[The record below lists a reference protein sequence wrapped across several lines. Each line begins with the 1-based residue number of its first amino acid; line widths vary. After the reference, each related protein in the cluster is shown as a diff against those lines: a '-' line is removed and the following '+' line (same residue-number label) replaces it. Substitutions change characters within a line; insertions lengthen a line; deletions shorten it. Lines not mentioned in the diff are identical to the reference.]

1 MTDLQRM
8 TLGGQA
14 KLAQRLSSNDCV
26 VEIAESERARNAQA
40 SARGASPAAGSPTS
54 SNSSQAPIARP
65 NQAEAKYRETV
76 SSSGTGVS
84 GNALANL
91 HACLV

>member
-1 MTDLQRM
+1 M
-8 TLGGQA
+8 TLGGPA

-40 SARGASPAAGSPTS
+40 SARALRPLRAAAGSPTS